1 MNVQRSFPNSVF
13 LQAGVLIAGSMF
25 LCVVRNAY
33 ADHPPLPPEAYQE
46 CESKKA
52 GDVCVAHMHGGDV
65 NGTCAPDRD
74 GGKLFCRPSSP
85 PPPPPEAFD
94 ACSGK
99 KESDE
104 CTVTFG
110 SDAVKGTCRTMPD
123 GRVACAPPHH
133 GGNE

>member
-33 ADHPPLPPEAYQE
+33 ADHPPLLRKLIRSANRKRQGMSAWRTCTEAT
-46 CESKKA
+46 SMGRVPRTGTA
-52 GDVCVAHMHGGDV
+52 ATVLSSFVA
-65 NGTCAPDRD
+65 
-74 GGKLFCRPSSP
+74 